1 MHCYGFLTVSNEPS
15 RIFLTV
21 ITYNSLTDTV
31 LGLTDTV
38 LGFLMVEH
46 LGASHYEEV
55 I

>member
-31 LGLTDTV
+31 LG
-38 LGFLMVEH
+38 FLMVEH